1 MVLSVSQ
8 TADASVFLRSKT
20 MKKTTVVFAVF
31 LAAVLAGLFFRWFG
45 KGGAIRRTTDSDSE
59 SEDGKE
65 RFFQR
70 ELGMPLDMQTT
81 VGPTG
86 VAGYS
91 GTPPLLGSE
100 PKPVPERPYDM
111 ANDQALFQFEGNRM
125 SADCCPSPFSGDRGC
140 VCLTD
145 KQIADF
151 ASRGGNRSAKD

>member
-1 MVLSVSQ
+1 
-8 TADASVFLRSKT
+8 
-20 MKKTTVVFAVF
+20 MKKTIVVVALF
-31 LAAVLAGLFFRWFG
+31 LAALIAGLVMRYSVSSSPVKRG
-45 KGGAIRRTTDSDSE
+45 EDSDSD

-70 ELGMPLDMQTT
+70 EIGMPLEMQD
-81 VGPTG
+81 VAGPSG

-111 ANDQALFQFEGNRM
+111 ANDTELFQFEGNRM

-140 VCLTD
+140 ICLTD
-145 KQIADF
+145 KQLSQF
-151 ASRGGNRSAKD
+151 STRGGNRSAKD

>member
-1 MVLSVSQ
+1 
-8 TADASVFLRSKT
+8 
-20 MKKTTVVFAVF
+20 MKKTTVVFALF
-31 LAAVLAGLFFRWFG
+31 LAALLAGLFVRYFS
-45 KGGAIRRTTDSDSE
+45 KVSPVKQTEDSD

-70 ELGMPLDMQTT
+70 EVGMPLDMQATAGS
-81 VGPTG
+81 VG

-111 ANDQALFQFEGNRM
+111 ANDTELFQFEGNRM

-145 KQIADF
+145 KQLSDF
-151 ASRGGNRSAKD
+151 ASRGGNRSKSD

>member
-1 MVLSVSQ
+1 
-8 TADASVFLRSKT
+8 
-20 MKKTTVVFAVF
+20 MKKTAVVLVLFV
-31 LAAVLAGLFFRWFG
+31 AAVLAGLFVRYT
-45 KGGAIRRTTDSDSE
+45 KSSPIRRTEDSDSE

-70 ELGMPLDMQTT
+70 EVGMPLDMQT
-81 VGPTG
+81 VEGAAG

-145 KQIADF
+145 AQMAQF
-151 ASRGGNRSAKD
+151 ASRGGNRSKSD

>member
-1 MVLSVSQ
+1 
-8 TADASVFLRSKT
+8 
-20 MKKTTVVFAVF
+20 
-31 LAAVLAGLFFRWFG
+31 
-45 KGGAIRRTTDSDSE
+45 
-59 SEDGKE
+59 
-65 RFFQR
+65 
-70 ELGMPLDMQTT
+70 MPLDMQT
-81 VGPTG
+81 VAGATG

-111 ANDQALFQFEGNRM
+111 ANDQELFQFAGNRM

-151 ASRGGNRSAKD
+151 SSRGGNRSSKD

>member
-1 MVLSVSQ
+1 
-8 TADASVFLRSKT
+8 
-20 MKKTTVVFAVF
+20 MKKTAVVFALF
-31 LAAVLAGLFFRWFG
+31 LAALIAGLIARFLSKPSPVARG
-45 KGGAIRRTTDSDSE
+45 EDSDSD
-59 SEDGKE
+59 DGKE

-70 ELGMPLDMQTT
+70 EVGMPLDMQT
-81 VGPTG
+81 VSGAVG

-111 ANDQALFQFEGNRM
+111 ANDSTLFQFAGNRM

-145 KQIADF
+145 KQLAEF
-151 ASRGGNRSAKD
+151 GSRGGNRSSTD

>member
-1 MVLSVSQ
+1 
-8 TADASVFLRSKT
+8 
-20 MKKTTVVFAVF
+20 MKKTTVVFAAF
-31 LAAVLAGLFFRWFG
+31 LAALLAGLFLRYLG
-45 KGGAIRRTTDSDSE
+45 TSSPVKRGEDSDSE

-70 ELGMPLDMQTT
+70 EIGMPLEMQQ
-81 VGPTG
+81 VAGPSG

-111 ANDQALFQFEGNRM
+111 ANDQQLFQFEGNRM

-145 KQIADF
+145 KQLADF
-151 ASRGGNRSAKD
+151 SSRGGNRSSKD

>member
-1 MVLSVSQ
+1 MEQ
-8 TADASVFLRSKT
+8 PRLRHDH
-20 MKKTTVVFAVF
+20 VILGAGPAGVI
-31 LAAVLAGLFFRWFG
+31 AAET
-45 KGGAIRRTTDSDSE
+45 IR
-59 SEDGKE
+59 KHA
-65 RFFQR
+65 
-70 ELGMPLDMQTT
+70 PLDAITLVGDEREPPYSRMAIPYLLIGNIVAFT

-86 VAGYS
+86 VAGFS

-145 KQIADF
+145 KQLADF
-151 ASRGGNRSAKD
+151 ASRGGNRSSKD

>member
-1 MVLSVSQ
+1 
-8 TADASVFLRSKT
+8 
-20 MKKTTVVFAVF
+20 MKKTAVVLVLF
-31 LAAVLAGLFFRWFG
+31 LAALLTGVFMRFWGSSSPV
-45 KGGAIRRTTDSDSE
+45 KCGADSDSE

-70 ELGMPLDMQTT
+70 EIGMPLDMQA
-81 VGPTG
+81 VAGKTG
-86 VAGYS
+86 VAGYN

-111 ANDQALFQFEGNRM
+111 ANDQQLFQFEGNRM

-145 KQIADF
+145 KQLAEF
-151 ASRGGNRSAKD
+151 ASRGGNRSSKD

>member
-1 MVLSVSQ
+1 
-8 TADASVFLRSKT
+8 
-20 MKKTTVVFAVF
+20 MKKTLVVVALFV
-31 LAAVLAGLFFRWFG
+31 AALLAGLFTRFFTT
-45 KGGAIRRTTDSDSE
+45 ASPIQRTEDSESE

-70 ELGMPLDMQTT
+70 EIGMPLEMQA
-81 VGPTG
+81 VAGATG
-86 VAGYS
+86 VAGYN

-111 ANDQALFQFEGNRM
+111 ANDQELFQFSGNRM

-151 ASRGGNRSAKD
+151 SSRGGNRSSKE

>member
-1 MVLSVSQ
+1 
-8 TADASVFLRSKT
+8 
-20 MKKTTVVFAVF
+20 MKKTAVVFAIF
-31 LAAVLAGLFFRWFG
+31 LAALLAGLFLRWSSKVSPVKRG
-45 KGGAIRRTTDSDSE
+45 EDSDSD
-59 SEDGKE
+59 DGKE

-81 VGPTG
+81 VGPAG

-100 PKPVPERPYDM
+100 PKPVPEKPYDM
-111 ANDQALFQFEGNRM
+111 ANDSELFQFEGNRM

-145 KQIADF
+145 KQLADF
-151 ASRGGNRSAKD
+151 ASRGGNRSSKD